1 MSETVKNQGYIIKDL
16 VKELRTKA
24 NLKDI
29 NTKLDLKANNADV
42 FQAIDNLC
50 NSIENLPTTS
60 QINDLSQEKVSK
72 SEIIYYLKAK
82 PSFEDMDTLLNEKID
97 KKTFINKYEEIID
110 NFKKLKKDIM
120 EKIDEFA
127 TKEEIKKIEIKE
139 KEIFNLLD
147 KKAEKDNVFN
157 SLKLKS
163 DKNEMNTI
171 LGNKLDK
178 ADLANILKLLEEKM
192 NKEEFINYKKNQET
206 QINQKNNQL
215 DESYLKIIKEI
226 NNSVQEM
233 QKDIN
238 KRFDLINTDIEKMDE
253 NLKSKYESVNIMIN
267 NINKRKIDS
276 KDFMNSLKKK
286 LDLDKFDSMIKK
298 IKSNLEH
305 NFLEIS
311 KTNKEIIEQLIDN
324 KINDINNIFF
334 ENLNNQNNKL
344 NDYLNENKNNWSE
357 YQIDVQSMINKCNS
371 ENKLEIRKL
380 RNEFLEK
387 IETKITEKFY
397 DLTEEIKNKNTPNSF
412 LNSNDNENKEKNKNI
427 KNESQIREKGEIN
440 EINKQLAEIKK
451 EIDNNR
457 IEFSKTID
465 NQTLINEILCEE
477 NKLGKWGWTNGKLK
491 NNNKI
496 IWDIQLVNTFPDNYI
511 FENEKSI
518 LLIKQGGIY
527 ELIFGFYGYNKKP
540 NIQIFVNNEVIIS
553 NSNKINKNIVE
564 NGNHVLNVTNS
575 GFYKSN
581 KNIAINGGFR
591 NITGITLVD
600 FIYLENNSKLSVFYN
615 GENGKGF
622 ISIKKITSF
631 N

>member
-29 NTKLDLKANNADV
+29 NTKLDSKANNADV

>member
-82 PSFEDMDTLLNEKID
+82 PSFEDIDTLLDEKID

-324 KINDINNIFF
+324 KINDINITFS

>member
-60 QINDLSQEKVSK
+60 RINDLSQEKVSK

-465 NQTLINEILCEE
+465 NQALINEILCEE
-477 NKLGKWGWTNGKLK
+477 NKLGKWGWSNGKLK

>member
-82 PSFEDMDTLLNEKID
+82 PSFEDMDTLLDEKID
-97 KKTFINKYEEIID
+97 KKTFNNKYEEIID

-171 LGNKLDK
+171 LGNELDK

-192 NKEEFINYKKNQET
+192 NKEEFINYKKNQKT

-238 KRFDLINTDIEKMDE
+238 KRFELINTDIEKMDE

-324 KINDINNIFF
+324 KINDINIIFS

-344 NDYLNENKNNWSE
+344 NEYLNENKNNWLE

-380 RNEFLEK
+380 RNEFLE
-387 IETKITEKFY
+387 IVETKITEKFY
-397 DLTEEIKNKNTPNSF
+397 DLTEEIKNKNNQNIF
-412 LNSNDNENKEKNKNI
+412 LNSNDNENKSKNKNI

-465 NQTLINEILCEE
+465 NQALINEILCEE
-477 NKLGKWGWTNGKLK
+477 NKLGKWGWSNGKLK

-518 LLIKQGGIY
+518 ILIKQGGIY

-553 NSNKINKNIVE
+553 NSNKINKNIIE
-564 NGNHVLNVTNS
+564 NGNHILNVTNS

-631 N
+631 Y

>member
-387 IETKITEKFY
+387 VETKITEKFY

-465 NQTLINEILCEE
+465 NQALINEILCEE

>member
-82 PSFEDMDTLLNEKID
+82 PSFEDMDTLLDEKID
-97 KKTFINKYEEIID
+97 KKTFNNKYEEIID

-387 IETKITEKFY
+387 VETKITEKFY

-518 LLIKQGGIY
+518 ILIKQGGIY

>member
-82 PSFEDMDTLLNEKID
+82 PSFEDMDTLLDEKID
-97 KKTFINKYEEIID
+97 KKTFNNKYEEIID

-311 KTNKEIIEQLIDN
+311 KTNKEIIEHLIDN
-324 KINDINNIFF
+324 KINDINITFS

-387 IETKITEKFY
+387 VETKITEKFY

-553 NSNKINKNIVE
+553 NSNKINKNIIE
-564 NGNHVLNVTNS
+564 NGNHILNVTNS

>member
-82 PSFEDMDTLLNEKID
+82 PSFEDMDTLLDEKID
-97 KKTFINKYEEIID
+97 KKTFNNKYEEIID

-387 IETKITEKFY
+387 VETKITEKFY

>member
-82 PSFEDMDTLLNEKID
+82 PSFEDMDTLLDEKID
-97 KKTFINKYEEIID
+97 KKTFNNKYEEIID

-120 EKIDEFA
+120 EKTDEFA

-357 YQIDVQSMINKCNS
+357 YQIDVQSMINKSNS

-387 IETKITEKFY
+387 VETKITEKFY

>member
-120 EKIDEFA
+120 EKTDEFA

>member
-120 EKIDEFA
+120 ENTDEFA

-226 NNSVQEM
+226 NNSVQGM

-311 KTNKEIIEQLIDN
+311 TGQ
-324 KINDINNIFF
+324 NI
-334 ENLNNQNNKL
+334 
-344 NDYLNENKNNWSE
+344 
-357 YQIDVQSMINKCNS
+357 
-371 ENKLEIRKL
+371 R
-380 RNEFLEK
+380 
-387 IETKITEKFY
+387 
-397 DLTEEIKNKNTPNSF
+397 
-412 LNSNDNENKEKNKNI
+412 
-427 KNESQIREKGEIN
+427 
-440 EINKQLAEIKK
+440 
-451 EIDNNR
+451 
-457 IEFSKTID
+457 
-465 NQTLINEILCEE
+465 
-477 NKLGKWGWTNGKLK
+477 
-491 NNNKI
+491 
-496 IWDIQLVNTFPDNYI
+496 
-511 FENEKSI
+511 
-518 LLIKQGGIY
+518 
-527 ELIFGFYGYNKKP
+527 
-540 NIQIFVNNEVIIS
+540 
-553 NSNKINKNIVE
+553 
-564 NGNHVLNVTNS
+564 
-575 GFYKSN
+575 
-581 KNIAINGGFR
+581 
-591 NITGITLVD
+591 
-600 FIYLENNSKLSVFYN
+600 
-615 GENGKGF
+615 
-622 ISIKKITSF
+622 
-631 N
+631 